1 VFVRV
6 DFVMY
11 EVTLL
16 VSVRR
21 VLNME
26 ESVDEVI
33 FDELVVDLVE
43 DEV

>member
-1 VFVRV
+1 MFVRV